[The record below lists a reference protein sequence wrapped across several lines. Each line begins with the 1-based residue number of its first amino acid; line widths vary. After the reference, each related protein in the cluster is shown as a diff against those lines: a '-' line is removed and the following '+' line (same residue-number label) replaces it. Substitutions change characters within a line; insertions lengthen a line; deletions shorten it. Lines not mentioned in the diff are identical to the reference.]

1 MLDEVYPGRWR
12 EPLNSSC
19 VLRDENRA
27 AAKSFRVPPSR
38 QEILRDFEKLI
49 AERRLFGAA
58 RDPTIID
65 GAEFEPMLVR
75 KKGKGSRFL
84 IRKVPSRATLLRR
97 WERIFE
103 NSISPCVLF
112 EALSARTHEF
122 EHRENLLL
130 FGKGRIIYDTQ
141 IFEGNEDV
149 GELTL
154 SFEAVRNPKLPL
166 LAYFSGARLRIIHIE
181 HIRLTAQRSGYAST
195 LFRHY
200 ERLFRGLGF
209 NQFRLNASLSVGKYY
224 WAQEGFDFSDESEI
238 RNRKAA
244 LSALVKEKGLPVT
257 QIEIEKLEHAHDFAS
272 FKREVRIP
280 VYRDAEG
287 YYSLKGD
294 DRFREEVLLPLGKA
308 FLLCSPPWKGYKT
321 IETNIP
327 RITGS

>member
-1 MLDEVYPGRWR
+1 MASDQSRTDER
-12 EPLNSSC
+12 
-19 VLRDENRA
+19 
-27 AAKSFRVPPSR
+27 SFRVPASR

-49 AERRLFGAA
+49 AARKLFGAA
-58 RDPTIID
+58 RDPTIIN
-65 GAEFEPMLVR
+65 GAEFDPTLVR

-97 WERIFE
+97 WERVFE
-103 NSISPCVLF
+103 NAISPCVLF

-130 FGKGRIIYDTQ
+130 FGMGRILYDTQ

-154 SFEAVRNPKLPL
+154 SFESVRNPKLPM
-166 LAYFSGARLRIIHIE
+166 LASFSGPRLRIVHIE

-200 ERLFRGLGF
+200 ERLFGDLGF

-238 RNRKAA
+238 EKRKAA
-244 LSALVKEKGLPVT
+244 LFALVKEKGLPVT
-257 QIEIEKLEHAHDFAS
+257 EIEIEKLEHAHDFAG
-272 FKREVRIP
+272 FKRDVRIP
-280 VYRDAEG
+280 VDRDDEG

-308 FLLCSPPWKGYKT
+308 FLLCSEPWKGYKT
-321 IETNIP
+321 IQANTP
-327 RITGS
+327 RQAGC

>member
-1 MLDEVYPGRWR
+1 VVSDKSRTDER
-12 EPLNSSC
+12 
-19 VLRDENRA
+19 
-27 AAKSFRVPPSR
+27 SFRVPPSR

-65 GAEFEPMLVR
+65 GAEFDPTLVR

-97 WERIFE
+97 WERVFQ
-103 NSISPCVLF
+103 NAISPCALF

-130 FGKGRIIYDTQ
+130 FGKRRIIYDTQ

-154 SFEAVRNPKLPL
+154 SFESVRNPKLPM
-166 LAYFSGARLRIIHIE
+166 LAYFSGTRLRIVHIE

-200 ERLFRGLGF
+200 ERLFRDLSF

-238 RNRKAA
+238 GKRKAA

-257 QIEIEKLEHAHDFAS
+257 EIEIEKLGHAHDLAS

-287 YYSLKGD
+287 YYSLKSD
-294 DRFREEVLLPLGKA
+294 DRFCEEIFLPLGKA
-308 FLLCSPPWKGYKT
+308 FLLASAPWKGYKT

-327 RITGS
+327 RYTGS

>member
-1 MLDEVYPGRWR
+1 
-12 EPLNSSC
+12 

-27 AAKSFRVPPSR
+27 AEKSLLVPPSR

-65 GAEFEPMLVR
+65 GAEFDPTLVR

-84 IRKVPSRATLLRR
+84 IRKVPSRTTLLRR
-97 WERIFE
+97 WERVFE
-103 NSISPCVLF
+103 NAISPCVLF

-122 EHRENLLL
+122 EHRESLFL
-130 FGKGRIIYDTQ
+130 FGMGRILYDTQ

-154 SFEAVRNPKLPL
+154 SFESVRNPKLPM
-166 LAYFSGARLRIIHIE
+166 LAYFSGARLRIVHIE

-195 LFRHY
+195 LFRYY
-200 ERLFRGLGF
+200 ERLFRDLGF
-209 NQFRLNASLSVGKYY
+209 NEFRLNASLSVGKYY

-238 RNRKAA
+238 RKRKAA
-244 LSALVKEKGLPVT
+244 LRALVKERSLPVPET
-257 QIEIEKLEHAHDFAS
+257 EIERLNHAYDFAG
-272 FKREVRIP
+272 FKREVRIL

-287 YYSLKGD
+287 YYSFKAD

-321 IETNIP
+321 ISTPET
-327 RITGS
+327 TGRATPALSLG